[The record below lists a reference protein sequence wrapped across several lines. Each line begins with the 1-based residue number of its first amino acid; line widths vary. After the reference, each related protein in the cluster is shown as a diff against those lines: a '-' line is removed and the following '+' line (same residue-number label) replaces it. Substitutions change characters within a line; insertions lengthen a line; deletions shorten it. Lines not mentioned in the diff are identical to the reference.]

1 MQTFIFGLLLACVS
15 GVTVV
20 AFRHPNGYARL
31 FPYLLAV
38 TTALFIGFT
47 VWHIAVEVSWTKLLQ
62 FMDRDNF
69 AAATDTK
76 SQLRLPYIWV
86 VFWYFGVATFVL
98 INLKLPPFLQVT
110 DDHSAPTDEENS
122 H

>member
-76 SQLRLPYIWV
+76 SQLRLPYTWV
-86 VFWYFGVATFVL
+86 VFWYFGVVTFLL